1 MCFTPYVLLYN
12 FRSKSHLLSQSSLLA
27 NAGSDDSEDNDAV
40 RETVSH
46 YRRQRYDSELNYE
59 LS

>member
-12 FRSKSHLLSQSSLLA
+12 FRSKSHLLSQSTLLA
-27 NAGSDDSEDNDAV
+27 NAGSDDNDAV

-46 YRRQRYDSELNYE
+46 YRRRRYDSELNYE